1 MCRISPGLF
10 ENENLGDVPSC
21 CRLPNMEGRWLT
33 VVALLFLCIAALIA
47 AVNPPLAFGVIAV
60 VFLAALGLL
69 IFRWKQF

>member
-1 MCRISPGLF
+1 
-10 ENENLGDVPSC
+10 
-21 CRLPNMEGRWLT
+21 MEGRWLT